1 MIRFYK
7 NALKERGKE
16 TILAIVLFLLK
27 CLFSKSFLQNPISKL
42 LSWLI
47 KDNLV
52 NKESNVN
59 ILEIKRPIWPD
70 YTKMTWRTEE
80 KKQYGPLFYSSFFAF
95 FQSHF
100 FKILSES
107 YQVQWAHVKILY
119 LTRPKWESYS
129 KITCQIEGKKQSHV
143 RSILITAN
151 R

>member
-1 MIRFYK
+1 MIKFYK

-16 TILAIVLFLLK
+16 TILAIVLFLFK
-27 CLFSKSFLQNPISKL
+27 SLFSKSFLQNPISKL

-59 ILEIKRPIWPD
+59 ILEIKRPSWPD
-70 YTKMTWRTEE
+70 YTKMTWRTEG
-80 KKQYGPLFYSSFFAF
+80 KKHYGPLFFSSFYAF

-107 YQVQWAHVKILY
+107 FQVQWAHVKILY

>member
-1 MIRFYK
+1 MLEVYWSLPIDSLSSS
-7 NALKERGKE
+7 N
-16 TILAIVLFLLK
+16 LLLINK
-27 CLFSKSFLQNPISKL
+27 DKMQNPISKL

-59 ILEIKRPIWPD
+59 ILEIKRPSWPD
-70 YTKMTWRTEE
+70 YTKMTWRTEG
-80 KKQYGPLFYSSFFAF
+80 KKHYGPLFFSSFYAF

-129 KITCQIEGKKQSHV
+129 KITCQIEGKKQFLFSSFKAFSKDNFAKFH
-143 RSILITAN
+143 LI
-151 R
+151 